1 MPGRPEDAP
10 ASMAVAPPKRMS
22 RGPWPLVGATAVS
35 EWPHLKPG
43 ASSPTPSHPSTSLYA
58 GAGTTHAP
66 FPAVPIRSSASSSQ
80 NPKLLLPRAKP

>member
-22 RGPWPLVGATAVS
+22 RGPWPLVGATAVR

-43 ASSPTPSHPSTSLYA
+43 ASSPMPSHPSTSLYA

-66 FPAVPIRSSASSSQ
+66 FPAVPTRVE
-80 NPKLLLPRAKP
+80 NRVRVGFGD